1 MRRRT
6 LTILPSLIL
15 LSIIGGLIFL
25 SQLQPVGNPLQR
37 QVLEISDGASF
48 SEVARMLHQRHLIKS
63 DWAFTWMGRIVG
75 ADRNIIP
82 GEYEFQGG
90 MTPAD
95 ILHKITSGAVIQYA
109 VTIPEGYSIEQI
121 AGLLEEKGLADRE
134 TFVQLTRDPR
144 FLAQFDPQ
152 LRDLEGYLFP
162 DTYHFTRHMRP
173 DTIIQSMVSRFK
185 QAWTPQLQARA
196 EELGMSIHQIVT
208 LASVIE
214 KETGLSQER
223 GLISGVFH
231 NRLRK
236 KIPLQSDPT
245 VIYALNHFD
254 GNLRKKDL
262 AVESPYNT
270 YRVRGLPPGPIANPG
285 EASIRAALYPIPTNY
300 LYFVSRNDGS
310 HQFSATLA
318 EHNLAVKKYQLQQQR
333 RSS

>member
-6 LTILPSLIL
+6 VTL
-15 LSIIGGLIFL
+15 LVSFLLLNLLGGLAFL
-25 SQLQPVGNPLQR
+25 SQLQPVGNPSAR
-37 QVLEISDGASF
+37 QILEIPSGSSF
-48 SEVARMLHQRHLIKS
+48 AEVANLLHDRQLVKS
-63 DWAFTWMGRIVG
+63 DWAFVWMGRLLG

-82 GEYEFQGG
+82 GEYEFTGG

-95 ILHKITSGAVIQYA
+95 VLNKITTGDVVQYA

-121 AGLLEEKGLADRE
+121 AGLLQEKGLADQRV
-134 TFVQLTRDPR
+134 FIQLTRDQE
-144 FLAQFDPQ
+144 FLTSLNLQVY
-152 LRDLEGYLFP
+152 DLEGYLFP
-162 DTYHFTRHMRP
+162 DTYHFTRHMKP
-173 DTIIQSMVSRFK
+173 ETMIQTMVGRFK
-185 QAWTPQLQARA
+185 QAWTTSMQERA
-196 EELGMSIHQIVT
+196 SELGMSLHQIVT

-214 KETGLSQER
+214 KETGLAEER

-245 VIYALNHFD
+245 VIYALERFD

-285 EASIRAALYPIPTNY
+285 EASIRAALYPVPTNY

-310 HQFSATLA
+310 HQFSSTLD
-318 EHNLAVKKYQLQQQR
+318 EHNLAVKKYQLQQRR

>member
-1 MRRRT
+1 MRGRT
-6 LTILPSLIL
+6 VKILAILLLLTIG
-15 LSIIGGLIFL
+15 GGLAFL
-25 SQLQPVGNPLQR
+25 SQLQPLGNPAQR
-37 QVLEISDGASF
+37 QVLEISDGSSF
-48 SEVARMLHQRHLIKS
+48 SEVASLLYQRKLLKS
-63 DWAFTWMGRIVG
+63 DWAFIWMGRLLG

-95 ILHKITSGAVIQYA
+95 LLDKITKGDVLQYA

-121 AGLLEEKGLADRE
+121 AGLLQEKGLADQDA
-134 TFVQLTRDPR
+134 FIQLTRDQQ
-144 FLAQFDPQ
+144 FLTQ
-152 LRDLEGYLFP
+152 LKLQVFDLEGYLFP
-162 DTYHFTRHMRP
+162 DTYYFTRNMKP
-173 DTIIQSMVSRFK
+173 EAIIQTMVGRFE
-185 QAWTPQLQARA
+185 QSWTSQLQERA
-196 EELGMSIHQIVT
+196 SELGMSLHQIVT

-245 VIYALNHFD
+245 VIYALDRFD

-285 EASIRAALYPIPTNY
+285 EASIRAALYPIPTNF

-310 HQFSATLA
+310 HKFSATLA
-318 EHNLAVKKYQLQQQR
+318 EHNLAVKKYQLQQRR

>member
-1 MRRRT
+1 MRRWT
-6 LTILPSLIL
+6 VTILASVVL
-15 LSIIGGLIFL
+15 LVVGGGLAVL
-25 SQLQPVGNPLQR
+25 SQLQPFGNPSQR
-37 QVLEISDGASF
+37 QILEIPAGSSF
-48 SEVARMLHQRHLIKS
+48 SDVARLLHQRHLIKS
-63 DWAFTWMGRIVG
+63 DWAFTWMGRLLG

-90 MTPAD
+90 MAPND
-95 ILHKITSGAVIQYA
+95 VLHKITKGEVLQYA

-121 AGLLEEKGLADRE
+121 AGVLQEKGLVEHDV
-134 TFVQLTRDPR
+134 FVQLTRNSQ
-144 FLAQFDPQ
+144 FLAQLGFQ
-152 LRDLEGYLFP
+152 IHDLEGYLFP
-162 DTYHFTRHMRP
+162 DTYHFTRHMKP
-173 DTIIQSMVSRFK
+173 EAIIQTMVARFK
-185 QAWTPQLQARA
+185 QSWTPQLQERA
-196 EELGMSIHQIVT
+196 SELGMSLHQIMT

-245 VIYALNHFD
+245 VIYALDRFD

-262 AVESPYNT
+262 DVDSPYNT

-285 EASIRAALYPIPTNY
+285 EASIRAALFPIPTNY

-318 EHNLAVKKYQLQQQR
+318 EHNRAVKKFQLQRRR